1 MSVTARI
8 VVTAAVIKRDG
19 CYLVTRRIK
28 GTHLAGMWEFPGG
41 KREPGETLEASL
53 VREIEEE
60 LGASSVVRDLLL
72 SARHDYE
79 TREVELHFFACDL
92 TSEPQPRLGQEIR
105 WVTPAELGTLE
116 FPPADA
122 ELIELLK
129 RG

>member
-1 MSVTARI
+1 
-8 VVTAAVIKRDG
+8 
-19 CYLVTRRIK
+19 
-28 GTHLAGMWEFPGG
+28 MWEFPGG

-53 VREIEEE
+53 VREIQEE
-60 LGASSVVRDLLL
+60 LGATRSCDELLL
-72 SARHDYE
+72 TARHDYE

-105 WVTPAELGTLE
+105 WVTPAEIGTLE

-129 RG
+129 QGDAQRQRQRVTTASTPPPGWPMVMCVPGSADSR